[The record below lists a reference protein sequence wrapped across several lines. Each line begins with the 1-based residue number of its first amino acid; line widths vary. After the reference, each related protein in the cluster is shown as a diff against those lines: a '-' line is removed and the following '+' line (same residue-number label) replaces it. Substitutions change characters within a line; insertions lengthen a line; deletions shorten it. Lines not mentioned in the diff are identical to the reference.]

1 MNNITLPAPFRYG
14 QIVRDDVGMFFVRE
28 AVFNS
33 EGLVGFHRLHA
44 VGPFGDGGCTYDMSQ
59 SPVSPAWSC
68 EPVSSEQLRKLSPG
82 VRAHLLSKAR
92 GKQLVRLWDTK
103 IDLSRV

>member
-14 QIVRDDVGMFFVRE
+14 QIVRDD
-28 AVFNS
+28 
-33 EGLVGFHRLHA
+33 
-44 VGPFGDGGCTYDMSQ
+44 GGCTYDMSR